1 MLFNL
6 AKCMVLFL
14 MCNLRKLCFISAPD
28 NNFSEMFL
36 RKNGVWKLL
45 WLSLDDAKGE
55 SAGERTSMISF
66 PKHQHNPKNFF
77 GTN

>member
-55 SAGERTSMISF
+55 KCGR
-66 PKHQHNPKNFF
+66 KNFHDIVF
-77 GTN
+77 QTPTQSKEFF

>member
-14 MCNLRKLCFISAPD
+14 VCNLRKLYFISAPD
-28 NNFSEMFL
+28 INFSEMFL

-55 SAGERTSMISF
+55 KCGR
-66 PKHQHNPKNFF
+66 KNFHDIVSQTPNTIQRNF
-77 GTN
+77 E